1 LAAGG
6 GLQNPLFCGIRR
18 HHQLAA
24 HHCRHEPHH
33 TSLVIQL
40 ADDIK
45 VAPQQLALKRD
56 AVSRI
61 SRPFPKQFLKA
72 IQRLS

>member
-1 LAAGG
+1 
-6 GLQNPLFCGIRR
+6 
-18 HHQLAA
+18 
-24 HHCRHEPHH
+24 
-33 TSLVIQL
+33 LVIQL

-72 IQRLS
+72 IQRLSGHVLSTSIVGLEGVEKIGRLPG